1 MKVVLLQE
9 NYTMHRHIYIV
20 LILILATAATTFM
33 SVGCESS
40 PIRMSADEKLMAD
53 TLAEK
58 EIKVI
63 GKDYDNWC
71 TNNHNTL
78 VMRWTDSLVKFQI
91 QAIEAKLKQNVPDK
105 KTEMKFPVGK

>member
-1 MKVVLLQE
+1 VLPFLKTGMKVVLLQE

-20 LILILATAATTFM
+20 LILILATATLTFTGI
-33 SVGCESS
+33 GCESA

-58 EIKVI
+58 EIKI
-63 GKDYDNWC
+63 LSKGYDTWC
-71 TNNHNTL
+71 SSNHDAL

-105 KTEMKFPVGK
+105 K